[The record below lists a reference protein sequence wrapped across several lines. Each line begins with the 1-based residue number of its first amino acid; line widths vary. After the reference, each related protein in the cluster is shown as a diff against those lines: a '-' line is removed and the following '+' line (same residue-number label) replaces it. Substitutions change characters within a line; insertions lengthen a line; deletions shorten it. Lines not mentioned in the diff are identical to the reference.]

1 MLPKKPLGAT
11 VAKWY
16 TIYLHVESRSPPGWL
31 KVAFGIAVALAA
43 SLVAWLAQ
51 NYATA
56 SPIIVGAGLIAVL
69 GFAVMIVLIN
79 RWAYERIEELED
91 V

>member
-1 MLPKKPLGAT
+1 LP
-11 VAKWY
+11 
-16 TIYLHVESRSPPGWL
+16 
-31 KVAFGIAVALAA
+31 FGIAVALDA

-51 NYATA
+51 NYAIA
-56 SPIIVGAGLIAVL
+56 SPIIVAAGLIAVL

-79 RWAYERIEELED
+79 RWAYQRIEELEN

>member
-1 MLPKKPLGAT
+1 L
-11 VAKWY
+11 
-16 TIYLHVESRSPPGWL
+16 SRADRLKEEIGWL
-31 KVAFGIAVALAA
+31 KVAFGIAVALDA

-51 NYATA
+51 NYAIA
-56 SPIIVGAGLIAVL
+56 IVGAGLIAVL

-79 RWAYERIEELED
+79 RWAYQRIKELEN

>member
-1 MLPKKPLGAT
+1 MSKVDRIKEE
-11 VAKWY
+11 
-16 TIYLHVESRSPPGWL
+16 IGWL
-31 KVAFGIAVALAA
+31 KVAFGIAVALDA

-56 SPIIVGAGLIAVL
+56 KPVIVIAAVVCSVIIAAV
-69 GFAVMIVLIN
+69 VVVIN
-79 RWAYERIEELED
+79 RRAFRRIEELEN